1 MEKFNYPAL
10 LESNTQTLETVFGA
24 SETLYSCDTYQ
35 FTDYSRYDMNLF
47 DEAAKRD
54 HRDAQF
60 PIDLAAARA
69 LGKRLVEKAT
79 RRSRSR
85 RPKTPSWFGSVKVD
99 PNLPHDMASIRESI
113 ARCHGD

>member
-1 MEKFNYPAL
+1 MKNKEKTMNKKGKLA
-10 LESNTQTLETVFGA
+10 
-24 SETLYSCDTYQ
+24 CDTYQ
-35 FTDYSRYDMNLF
+35 FSDYSRYDMNLF
-47 DEAAKRD
+47 DEAAKRA

-99 PNLPHDMASIRESI
+99 PNLPHDMASIRESMDSSNGPPQGG
-113 ARCHGD
+113 R